1 MAFRAIHLRPRRA
14 NAGGHIDFRKET
26 MKTAGHIPLLL
37 FLLAGPVHAG
47 GPLFSSIL
55 GGSGQDY
62 ATAVTSDARGNIYVA
77 GLTYSPDFPV
87 TAGAAQTKFGGT
99 SDAFVAKVSPDG
111 KLIWSTYLGGILD
124 DWATGVA
131 LDSAGNV
138 LVAGHTRSANFPL
151 LNAVQGT
158 LNNGAT
164 QSSFDGFVAKLD
176 PNGTKLLYSTFL
188 GGGRDDGAEA
198 IAVDS
203 AGNAYVAVTVQS
215 AAGFPGAQNAPDQ
228 GGIVVGK
235 LNPQGVLTYSFFHP
249 FGVAAAIAI
258 DAAGSAYVAGT
269 AYSANPSGATQSFG
283 APGTAQAMVFKVS
296 ADGSKKIYETTLGG
310 SVQAGANAIAV
321 DGAGQVYLAGNTS
334 SVDFPLVRPL
344 QSTSGM
350 RPLWKSADSGTT
362 WTPLDDLPFALPQ
375 MLVVDPSAI
384 NTLYTA
390 TRDLGVFKSL
400 DGGATWTKANAG
412 VTGTYIQAL
421 AIDPVHPQTLYAA
434 TGSAFGGSASS
445 VYKTSNGASSWTLVD
460 SAPSG
465 VSTLAIDAQNPD
477 IVYEVSSS
485 LLRKS
490 TDAGANWNSL
500 TFPGSIQSIAFD
512 PRASGHIF
520 AISSLTFCG
529 SFCPNNEPG
538 FFYRSVDGGANW
550 IRSPLPAPTASA
562 LYLDPS
568 TNPTTVYDGLL
579 SRSADGGITFTP
591 ANPPP
596 GGDSI
601 TGSAAVDPNGTF
613 YAAVYGNGMFLSRDH
628 TQTWAAI
635 GSPIPAFR
643 TPGIGPSVVSIVSA
657 GSTGAV
663 FATINQIGASGF
675 ITKLS
680 ADGSSIVYSTYLRG
694 HPSMEPYLTFASEP
708 GVIGTQNW
716 ISSIALDAA
725 GNATVAGGTRAVDFP
740 VAAPARAANTGL
752 ADAFVATISADGS
765 KLSDSTYFG
774 GSQDDGAL
782 AVALDSQGN
791 VILAGQTWSPDFP
804 LPAALNQP
812 TGFGEAFLVKF
823 ARPGPPAITSVL
835 NGASFQPGIEA
846 GSWVTIEGVNLS
858 NTYPGRTWRDEEVVN
873 GNLPTSLDGVR
884 VTING
889 KPAFVYFI
897 SPTQINVQ
905 APSDSTVGKVNV
917 VVDNNG
923 ASSAPA
929 TAQLQAVAPAF
940 FMYPGTNYAITSRLP
955 DYALLSDPSAVP
967 GTALAKPGDTVVLWG
982 TGFGATNP
990 AAPAGAAVS
999 GAPAVVTPPTITV
1012 GGVPTP
1018 VVSTVLTTGTA
1029 GLYQLTI
1036 QIPATTPAGAVSVQA
1051 SFDGVPTQSGA
1062 LLFVSKP

>member
-1 MAFRAIHLRPRRA
+1 
-14 NAGGHIDFRKET
+14 
-26 MKTAGHIPLLL
+26 MKAAGHIPLLL
-37 FLLAGPVHAG
+37 FLFAGPVHAG

-62 ATAVTSDARGNIYVA
+62 ATAVTSDARGNIYVV

-87 TAGAAQTKFGGT
+87 TTGAAQTKFGGT
-99 SDAFVAKVSPDG
+99 SDAFVAKVAPDG
-111 KLIWSTYLGGILD
+111 KPIWSTYLGGILD

-131 LDSAGNV
+131 LDGAGNV
-138 LVAGHTRSANFPL
+138 LVTGHTRSANFPL
-151 LNAVQGT
+151 LNAVQNT
-158 LNNGAT
+158 LNNFA
-164 QSSFDGFVAKLD
+164 SPSDFDAFVAKLD
-176 PNGTKLLYSTFL
+176 PNGAKLLYSTFL
-188 GGGRDDGAEA
+188 GGARDDGADA
-198 IAVDS
+198 IATDS

-215 AAGFPGAQNAPDQ
+215 AAGFPGTQNAPDQ

-269 AYSANPSGATQSFG
+269 AYSTNPSGATQSFG
-283 APGTAQAMVFKVS
+283 ARGATQAMVFKIS
-296 ADGSKKIYETTLGG
+296 PDGSKKIFETTLGG
-310 SVQAGANAIAV
+310 SLQAGANAIAV
-321 DGAGQVYLAGNTS
+321 DGAGQIYLAGSTS
-334 SVDFPLVRPL
+334 SADFPQARPL
-344 QSTSGM
+344 QSSSGA
-350 RPLWKSADSGTT
+350 RPLWKSTNSGTT

-375 MLVVDPSAI
+375 ALVVDPSAP

-390 TRDLGVFKSL
+390 TGDLGVFKSV
-400 DGGATWTKANAG
+400 DSGATWTKANTGIAG
-412 VTGTYIQAL
+412 TNIQAL

-434 TGSAFGGSASS
+434 TAPANGTLSNA
-445 VYKTSNGASSWTLVD
+445 VYKTLNGATNWTLVD
-460 SAPSG
+460 SPPS
-465 VSTLAIDAQNPD
+465 SISKLAVDAQNPG
-477 IVYEVSSS
+477 IVYEVSST
-485 LLRKS
+485 LRKS
-490 TDAGANWNSL
+490 TDGGATWNAV
-500 TFPGSIQSIAFD
+500 TFPGTIQSIAFD
-512 PRASGHIF
+512 PRVSGNIF
-520 AISSLTFCG
+520 AISNPVFCG
-529 SFCPNNEPG
+529 FFCAGNKPG
-538 FFYRSVDGGANW
+538 YFYRSVDGGANW
-550 IRSPLPAPTASA
+550 IQAPVPAPSA
-562 LYLDPS
+562 TTLFVDGS
-568 TNPTTVYDGLL
+568 TNPTTVYDGLF
-579 SRSADGGITFTP
+579 SRSVDGGITWTP

-596 GGDSI
+596 GGASD
-601 TGSAAVDPNGTF
+601 TGAVAVDPSGTF
-613 YAAVYGNGMFLSRDH
+613 YAAVYANGMFLSRDH
-628 TQTWAAI
+628 TQTWTAI
-635 GSPIPAFR
+635 GSPIPPWR
-643 TPGIGPSVVSIVSA
+643 SPGIGPSVASIVPA
-657 GSTGAV
+657 GSSGAV
-663 FATINQIGASGF
+663 FATINQIASSGF
-675 ITKLS
+675 VTRLS

-716 ISSIALDAA
+716 ISAIALDPA

-740 VAAPARAANTGL
+740 VAMPARAANTGL

-765 KLSDSTYFG
+765 KLNDSTYFG

-804 LPAALNQP
+804 LPGGLNQP
-812 TGFGEAFLVKF
+812 TGFGEAFLMKL
-823 ARPGPPAITSVL
+823 APPGPPVITSVL

-884 VTING
+884 VTIDG

-905 APSDSTVGKVNV
+905 APSDSTVGKVDV

-923 ASSAPA
+923 ATSAPA

-940 FMYPGTNYAITSRLP
+940 FTYAGTNYAIASRLP
-955 DYALLSDPSAVP
+955 DYAPLSDPSAVP
-967 GTALAKPGDTVVLWG
+967 GTAPAKPGDTVVLWG

-990 AAPAGAAVS
+990 AVPAGAAVG
-999 GAPAVVTPPTITV
+999 GAPAVVMPPTVTV
-1012 GGVPTP
+1012 GGVSTP
-1018 VVSTVLTTGTA
+1018 VVSTVLSTGFA

-1036 QIPATTPAGAVSVQA
+1036 QLPATTPVGAVSVQA
-1051 SFDGVPTQSGA
+1051 SFGGVPTQSGA